1 MEELEL
7 QLKGLKQ
14 IRADNDW
21 AGTLKSELLAQK
33 AQTRLDTKEARL
45 SARQARMP
53 TFSMPNIFNRIP
65 SRAFLAV
72 PALLFAFGLGL
83 FYHNQNARY
92 LEITAEELE
101 GLNIV
106 AEKLRTEEHRIVQE
120 TKGLESIHEPGQ
132 MLLAGSSV
140 ESTVEKAGKIV
151 MVTKELTKKSKPA
164 QSPPEMFTVL
174 SNVEYAAEGIEYA
187 VEQYEETY
195 LIRQKELAE
204 QEIRALEEKSLNQE
218 QESLLEEAKD
228 MYNRGDYEGAL
239 RKVQAISYINY

>member
-1 MEELEL
+1 MEDLEL

-21 AGTLKSELLAQK
+21 AGALKSEILAQK
-33 AQTRLDTKEARL
+33 AQGKREIRLPMFNL
-45 SARQARMP
+45 
-53 TFSMPNIFNRIP
+53 PNVSIFNRIP
-65 SRAFLAV
+65 SRAFLAA

-83 FYHNQNARY
+83 FYHNQSARY

-101 GLNIV
+101 GLNMV
-106 AEKLRTEEHRIVQE
+106 AERLRKEEYRIVEE
-120 TKGLESIHEPGQ
+120 TKGLESIQEPAQ
-132 MLLAGSSV
+132 MLSAGSSV
-140 ESTVEKAGKIV
+140 ESTVEKAEKIV
-151 MVTKELTKKSKPA
+151 RVTKELTKKSKPA

-187 VEQYEETY
+187 VGQYEEAY

-204 QEIRALEEKSLNQE
+204 QEIRELEEKSLSQE

-239 RKVQAISYINY
+239 RKVQEISYTNY